1 MKTLLLITAAFL
13 LASCA
18 GLPQRTYSLS
28 YTDPDGRSIGAGVTL
43 GDTRTL
49 RDK

>member
-1 MKTLLLITAAFL
+1 MKYIALFLAAALLS
-13 LASCA
+13 SCA

-28 YTDPDGRSIGAGVTL
+28 YTDPDGRTIGGGVTL
-43 GDTRTL
+43 GDTRTV